1 MCFGPTPRSSH
12 WPDCNRYQ
20 EALLVKLRSAFPV
33 STIKEGVPQAWWRA
47 VLEKYN
53 EIREMVFNRQRV
65 MQNTQIQ
72 LSNKNKP
79 TLTAW

>member
-1 MCFGPTPRSSH
+1 MCFGPTPWSSH
-12 WPDCNRYQ
+12 WPDCNRYR
-20 EALLVKLRSAFPV
+20 EVLLVKLRSAFPV
-33 STIKEGVPQAWWRA
+33 STIKEGFSQAWWRA

-65 MQNTQIQ
+65 MQTHIQ
-72 LSNKNKP
+72 LSDINQP